1 MRRSDPVARSTGEGA
16 RREGSGAL
24 GARGSDA
31 RHRTTAGR
39 RADGRGRSRGPRR
52 AFSGDARR
60 GEKTWRET
68 LEKRDGG
75 PCRRRSV
82 RGAVRTRLGRRATA
96 RRHRSRCGG
105 SRRCTSA
112 GVSAPDEVDAGLEL
126 VHAELLHAGI
136 VDADL
141 RVRDTAAVPRLRVR
155 LVLNHPVTLGGT
167 TRHGDGRTCGVCVA
181 CCFEE
186 GDCLVSGE
194 LFFATSVATS
204 NARFALVKNAD
215 CDSC

>member
-1 MRRSDPVARSTGEGA
+1 VRRSDPVARSTGEGA

-68 LEKRDGG
+68 LEKRHGG

-82 RGAVRTRLGRRATA
+82 RGAVRTRRGRRATA

-155 LVLNHPVTLGGT
+155 LVLNHPVALGGT

-186 GDCLVSGE
+186 GGCAVRGE
-194 LFFATSVATS
+194 LFFATTVARS
-204 NARFALVKNAD
+204 IARFAL
-215 CDSC
+215 